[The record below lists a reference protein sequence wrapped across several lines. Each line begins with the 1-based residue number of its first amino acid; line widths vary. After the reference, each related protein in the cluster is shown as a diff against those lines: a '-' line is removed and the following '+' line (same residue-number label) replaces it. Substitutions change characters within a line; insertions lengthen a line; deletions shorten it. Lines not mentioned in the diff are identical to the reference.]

1 MRGPEAVREPDRGA
15 YAKCAPLARLNGAQ
29 GPVRRR
35 KRCRM
40 SSTQRSP
47 SKPDC
52 CRRTHYLHRC
62 CPIRNSRNWQ
72 FITRPTRPGVEFQC
86 RPGRDRHLSA
96 PGEGQRRG
104 GRGGA
109 CVAGEHLRSSGFQFV
124 RFFNQHGFH
133 RWFPVSYRLGSF
145 SACAQI
151 YHQRSYLSDEF
162 LIGHPGVDHIN
173 LSYEDSEAVLA
184 YEFFGFR
191 LYGSGGYILRSEP
204 DLAPT
209 HGQVGLEFR
218 WPRLFAD
225 LHVLAVGDFQAYEA
239 LDWAVD
245 SSLHAFGFVRRSA
258 QGARSA
264 RSWSISTASRPVT
277 SFIIS
282 GCNIQASV
290 CS

>member
-1 MRGPEAVREPDRGA
+1 MSNFNAALAAIGIYLPLVRGNAAAGVVE
-15 YAKCAPLARLNGAQ
+15 LALQASIF
-29 GPVRRR
+29 VHLD
-35 KRCRM
+35 
-40 SSTQRSP
+40 STSF
-47 SKPDC
+47 DFLIN
-52 CRRTHYLHRC
+52 T
-62 CPIRNSRNWQ
+62 N
-72 FITRPTRPGVEFQC
+72 FIV
-86 RPGRDRHLSA
+86 D
-96 PGEGQRRG
+96 
-104 GRGGA
+104 
-109 CVAGEHLRSSGFQFV
+109 
-124 RFFNQHGFH
+124 
-133 RWFPVSYRLGSF
+133 FPVSYRLGSF

-151 YHQRSYLSDEF
+151 YHQRSHLSDEF

-209 HGQVGLEFR
+209 HGQVSLEFR

-225 LHVLAVGDFQAYEA
+225 LHVLAVGDFQVYEA

-282 GCNIQASV
+282 GCNIQVS
-290 CS
+290 